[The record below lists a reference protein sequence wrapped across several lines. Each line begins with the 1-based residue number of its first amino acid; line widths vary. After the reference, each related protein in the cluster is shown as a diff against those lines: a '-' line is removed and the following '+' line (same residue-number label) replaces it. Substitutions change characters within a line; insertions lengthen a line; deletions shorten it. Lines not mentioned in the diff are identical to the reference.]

1 MFNKN
6 KPGSDF
12 DGGLSIPTT
21 PTTPTTAPETTQARA
36 AEAPRPSPAPST
48 PASAP
53 MRSSNLSTLTAG
65 VRYEGN
71 MTGGGDL
78 QIDGTLKGDVR
89 LQRVIIGEQGSVE
102 GSVTADV
109 VEVRGRVSGAIT
121 GKSVR
126 LHASAKVD
134 GDITQEQL
142 SVEAGAYFQG
152 RSIQA
157 KRELPTAAALAEA
170 EAAKPE
176 RYKPETPVAPAMPS
190 LNGKPDKAP
199 VAVAKSA

>member
-21 PTTPTTAPETTQARA
+21 PSAPEPVQSRA
-36 AEAPRPSPAPST
+36 PASEAPRPSPS

-53 MRSSNLSTLTAG
+53 LRSSNLSTLTTG
-65 VRYEGN
+65 VKYEGN
-71 MTGGGDL
+71 ISGGGDL
-78 QIDGTLKGDVR
+78 QIDGILKGDVR

-102 GSVTADV
+102 GAITADV
-109 VEVRGRVSGAIT
+109 VEVRGRVSGTIT

-126 LHASAKVD
+126 LHASSKVE

-142 SVEAGAYFQG
+142 SVELGAFFQG

-176 RYKPETPVAPAMPS
+176 RYQPENPVAPAMPS
-190 LNGKPDKAP
+190 LTAVKSEKPEKP
-199 VAVAKSA
+199 QLKSA